1 VIGIGRRS
9 ACLLL
14 LAAGCASR
22 PPLGPHGLP
31 EKIFDLPSGSCTAR
45 PSAAEAGEKM
55 TRLTAAIGHYP
66 PTYKDEADRESI
78 YAEWSALL
86 LCAEALPAGRHAEDR
101 FALLA
106 ELYRQGHNLDVRG
119 AGERAASNLQECLVE
134 FPDSVT
140 CNLTASYFYLSVEPT
155 PEHIAIAERSLTVLR
170 EQALP
175 GYSDDA
181 EAGFVFLFLYRRD
194 EEGARAQIARYL
206 ELFPNGARAGDFRK
220 MRDHLGGG
228 IRVREW

>member
-1 VIGIGRRS
+1 M
-9 ACLLL
+9 LL

-22 PPLGPHGLP
+22 PPVGPHGLP
-31 EKIFDLPSGSCTAR
+31 EKIFDLSSGSCTTR
-45 PSAAEAGEKM
+45 PSAAEASKRM
-55 TRLTAAIGHYP
+55 TRLAAAIGHYP
-66 PTYKDEADRESI
+66 PTYEDEADRESI
-78 YAEWSALL
+78 YAAWSALL
-86 LCAEALPAGRHAEDR
+86 LCAEALPGDRHAEDR
-101 FALLA
+101 HALLA

-119 AGERAASNLQECLVE
+119 AAGKAASNLQECLFE
-134 FPDSVT
+134 FPDSVA

-155 PEHIAIAERSLTVLR
+155 PEHLAIAEHSLSVLR

-194 EEGARAQIARYL
+194 AAGARAQIARYL
-206 ELFPNGARAGDFRK
+206 ELFPNGARAGDFRRI
-220 MRDHLGGG
+220 RDHLGDE